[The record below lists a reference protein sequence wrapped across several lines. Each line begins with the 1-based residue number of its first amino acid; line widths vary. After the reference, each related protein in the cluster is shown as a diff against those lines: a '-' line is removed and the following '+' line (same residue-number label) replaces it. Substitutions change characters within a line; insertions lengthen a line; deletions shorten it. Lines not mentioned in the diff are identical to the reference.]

1 MAEEKEKE
9 KVEARFTPEQLAIV
23 NDLIAKTVR
32 SSAIE
37 KDGGVS
43 VYGQRDP
50 KSIETVNV
58 KRIFGKFVIGF
69 KDVQS
74 DPLKK
79 VPKYIKYQFDPIRK
93 LNDQPYITL
102 MLTENGKDIEEKEV
116 IISEYYNGRESYQ
129 AKVVDIK
136 VEQKIEDHGYLGNS
150 NSMAR
155 EIDGKG
161 NILARTKVK
170 AESVKETRRFF
181 VELPGFSKPVEFLE
195 DFLA

>member
-1 MAEEKEKE
+1 MAKEQEEKEAK
-9 KVEARFTPEQLAIV
+9 FTPEQLAIV
-23 NDLIAKTVR
+23 NDMIAKSVR
-32 SSAIE
+32 SSSIE
-37 KDGGVS
+37 KDSAVS

-58 KRIFGKFVIGF
+58 KRMLGKFVLGF
-69 KDVQS
+69 KDVQN

-102 MLTENGKDIEEKEV
+102 ILSSDGKDIEEKEV
-116 IISEYYNGRESYQ
+116 IISDYYNQRDSFQ

-136 VEQKIEDHGYLGNS
+136 IEKTVQDHGYLGS
-150 NSMAR
+150 SSVAR

-161 NILARTKVK
+161 NILNRVKVK
-170 AESVKETRRFF
+170 AESVKEVRTFY
-181 VELPGFSKPVEFLE
+181 VELPGFSEPVKFIE